1 MTDTIVHTFA
11 GIDPGASGAIAFVT
25 GGCLSLHSCPVF
37 ESGRVNHAGMARLL
51 QENDVTKFAMI
62 EEVGAR
68 PGQGVCSMF
77 SFGLNYGA
85 WLQGLA
91 CSGIPTRRIRPQ
103 EWKRAVGVTADK
115 ATSVKKAQQ
124 LFPLNAREFVGPR
137 GGLLD
142 GFAEAALLA
151 WLAQRTWKMEGRT

>member
-1 MTDTIVHTFA
+1 MPDIVHTFA

-25 GGCLSLHSCPVF
+25 GGCVSLHSCPVHK
-37 ESGRVNHAGMARLL
+37 SGQVNHVALAELL
-51 QENDVTKFAMI
+51 RENDNTVFAMI

-77 SFGLNYGA
+77 SFGANYGA
-85 WLQGLA
+85 WMQGLA
-91 CSGIPTRRIRPQ
+91 CTGIQTRRIRPQ

-124 LFPLNAREFVGPR
+124 LFPLYARQFVGPK

-142 GFAEAALLA
+142 GFAEAALLG
-151 WLAQRTWKMEGRT
+151 WLAQRTWKLEGRA

>member
-1 MTDTIVHTFA
+1 MSAIVHTFA

-25 GGCLSLHSCPVF
+25 GSLLSTFSCPVHK
-37 ESGRVNHAGMARLL
+37 SGGINHVELANILH
-51 QENDVTKFAMI
+51 DWDYTKFALI

-77 SFGLNYGA
+77 SFGRNYGS
-85 WLQGLA
+85 WEQGLT
-91 CSGIPTRRIRPQ
+91 STGIEWRPTRPQ
-103 EWKRAVGVTADK
+103 EWKRMVGVTADK
-115 ATSVKKAQQ
+115 ETSVKKASA
-124 LFPLNAREFVGPR
+124 LFPGYKHLFVGPR

-142 GFAEAALLA
+142 GHAEAALLA